1 MCGGSNPLT
10 DQNME
15 KGDAVYPNHLVAK
28 EVPVEDTTSFL
39 KGELATIDANGFL
52 TKLTSTKIAGIVQ
65 VRNAVTG
72 GVADGDV
79 TVTVNDLGTRIL
91 VNLPVN
97 AKRGDKVQINGSDG
111 TGNVVVSVAGA
122 DPLNLVFG
130 TIFGLYR
137 NSAEKATA
145 ADLGLVDMGVY

>member
-1 MCGGSNPLT
+1 MT
-10 DQNME
+10 DQNMV
-15 KGDAVYPNHLVAK
+15 KGDSVYPNRLVVK
-28 EVPVEDTTSFL
+28 TVPVEDTTSFL
-39 KGELATIDANGFL
+39 KGELATFDANGFL

-72 GVADGDV
+72 GAADGDEEV
-79 TVTVNDLGTRIL
+79 SVNDIGTRIL

-97 AKRGDKVQINGSDG
+97 AKRGDKIQINGSNG
-111 TGNVVVSVAGA
+111 TGNTVVSTAGA

-130 TIFGLYR
+130 TLFGLYK
-137 NSAEKATA
+137 NTAEKATA